1 MLHKKIS
8 LEELA
13 TQILQGYF
21 FQDKMEFKIYIFL
34 FFCKCF
40 CKIYI
45 YVQEHIENVLKLRIS
60 NYSMSIIK

>member
-21 FQDKMEFKIYIFL
+21 FQDKMEFKIYIIL
-34 FFCKCF
+34 YFCKCF